1 MSSPITDRGLRRAI
15 ALSSAGTTA
24 ARVTGAVGGVLAAR
38 LLGPTGRGQ
47 LAILTVVGV
56 VGATAA
62 AAGLQFWVAREVAR
76 SGGVRVAWRVVVRH
90 AAVIVMVVPLVG
102 LLVGPAVGAFADAPP
117 EAIAAAVGLAFAG
130 ALAFI
135 LLALPHGMRAMGVV
149 ATATTTAGAV
159 YLSVTLVRCV
169 AGVESVALVLVGAAL
184 GQLASAA
191 VSYRFVA
198 RSLRAPGGDE
208 TQSHTHGHKGWT
220 GYRTALG
227 FGAPGGAGELVLL
240 SMLRIDVLVVAAFLP
255 LEAVGL
261 YAVATA
267 LTEMLWVVPDGVA
280 LVVLPTTA
288 RDPLAS
294 RTRALLVPTLA
305 LTAAAGLVLTL
316 IDAPLVRAL
325 FGASFAGATAA
336 VPFLAVAAVAG
347 GAWKVIGAEVVA
359 HGRTAPR
366 LWSASAG
373 LVTMLA
379 VDLVS
384 VTRLGI
390 EGAALGS
397 ACGYLVA
404 ALVMSRAWAMQLRQ
418 TAMPVTAQPA
428 GRSAA

>member
-1 MSSPITDRGLRRAI
+1 MSSATPDRGLRRAI

-24 ARVTGAVGGVLAAR
+24 ARVTGAIGGVLAAR

-117 EAIAAAVGLAFAG
+117 AAIAAAVGLASAG
-130 ALAFI
+130 ALAFV

-159 YLSVTLVRCV
+159 YLAVILVLCV
-169 AGVESVALVLVGAAL
+169 AGIDSVALVLVGAAL

-191 VSYRFVA
+191 VSYRFAV
-198 RSLRAPGGDE
+198 RSGRASRGDE
-208 TQSHTHGHKGWT
+208 THGHADWA
-220 GYRTALG
+220 GYRRALA

-305 LTAAAGLVLTL
+305 LTSAAGLVLTL
-316 IDAPLVRAL
+316 IDGPLVRTL

-366 LWSASAG
+366 LWSATAG

-379 VDLVS
+379 VDLVA
-384 VTRLGI
+384 VPRLGI

-404 ALVMSRAWAMQLRQ
+404 ALFVARAWAVQLRRA
-418 TAMPVTAQPA
+418 AMPATAASA
-428 GRSAA
+428 GGSAA

>member
-1 MSSPITDRGLRRAI
+1 MSSSAPDHGLRRAI
-15 ALSSAGTTA
+15 AFSSAGTTV
-24 ARVTGAVGGVLAAR
+24 ARVTGAIGGVLAAR
-38 LLGPTGRGQ
+38 LLGPSGRGQ
-47 LAILTVVGV
+47 LAILTVVAV

-90 AAVIVMVVPLVG
+90 TAVIVMVVPLVG
-102 LLVGPAVGAFADAPP
+102 VLVGPALGAFADAAP
-117 EAIAAAVGLAFAG
+117 ATVAAAVGLAVAG

-149 ATATTTAGAV
+149 AAATTSAGAV
-159 YLSVTLVRCV
+159 YLSVTLVLCV
-169 AGVESVALVLVGAAL
+169 AGIDSVALVLVGAAL

-191 VSYRFVA
+191 VSYRFAA
-198 RSLRAPGGDE
+198 RSVHAAEGDDDF
-208 TQSHTHGHKGWT
+208 THSGWV
-220 GYRTALG
+220 GYRRALA

-240 SMLRIDVLVVAAFLP
+240 AMLRIDVLVVAAFLP

-294 RTRALLVPTLA
+294 RTRALLLPTLA
-305 LTAAAGLVLTL
+305 LTAVGGLVLTL
-316 IDAPLVRAL
+316 IDGTLVRAL

-359 HGRTAPR
+359 YGRTAPR
-366 LWSASAG
+366 LWSATAG

-379 VDLVS
+379 VDLVA
-384 VTRLGI
+384 VPTLGI
-390 EGAALGS
+390 AGAALGS

-404 ALVMSRAWAMQLRQ
+404 ALVVARAWGTHLRRSGVR
-418 TAMPVTAQPA
+418 APA
-428 GRSAA
+428 LSAERSAA